1 MHIPLLIKDE
11 TLYGVLARGMHI
23 NGYRHHLAGIEELTG
38 YKVTSL
44 ASLSAEALLNLDYV
58 IGLGSADHLG
68 VSLLEQ
74 HLGASEHTAHDLIS
88 YASGL
93 RINGAWKTCSK
104 CVEDDTEQYGTGSWH
119 LPHQLPTTLM
129 CPVHGEPLKAH
140 AIKRKM
146 LHERFYLPIEVASVD
161 LEIEISVRPHLENL
175 AQLAFDAIRDKS
187 EPYTPIVVRQTFKR
201 AMIEKGFL
209 KSGGLSKNACKE
221 FSVFFSPLD
230 VSKTLGINPARLF
243 DGILG
248 DDESPV
254 IYRLILVYWLFGS
267 WQYFK
272 SSCCWQ
278 SVFSEPECIS
288 VDIGLTYS
296 EVRQQYRTRCLI
308 YITSI
313 AEMDRA
319 TLLRVDYKV
328 FRWLKNN
335 DRQWL
340 DNQLP
345 NKHQVQY
352 RLF

>member
-11 TLYGVLARGMHI
+11 TLYGALARGMHI
-23 NGYRHHLAGIEELTG
+23 NGYRHHLAGIEKMVG

-44 ASLSAEALLNLDYV
+44 ATLRAEALLNMDYV
-58 IGLGSADHLG
+58 IGLGSTDQLG

-88 YASGL
+88 YSSGL
-93 RINGAWKTCSK
+93 RINGAWKTCSR
-104 CVEDDTEQYGTGSWH
+104 CVDVDTEQYGTGSWH
-119 LPHQLPTTLM
+119 LPHQLPTTLI
-129 CPVHGEPLKAH
+129 CPVHGEPLKVH

-146 LHERFYLPIEVASVD
+146 LHERCYLPREVASVD
-161 LEIEISVRPHLENL
+161 LEIDISVRPHLENL
-175 AQLAFDAIRDKS
+175 ACLACDSIRDKS
-187 EPYTPIVVRQTFKR
+187 ESYSSVVVRQTFKR

-209 KSGGLSKNACKE
+209 KSGGLSKNAFKE
-221 FSVFFSPLD
+221 FLDFFGPLD
-230 VSKTLGINPARLF
+230 VYKTLGINPARLF
-243 DGILG
+243 DGVLG

-254 IYRLILVYWLFGS
+254 IYRLILVYWLFGN

-272 SSCCWQ
+272 SSCYWQ
-278 SVFSEPECIS
+278 SIFAEPDSLVKDLE
-288 VDIGLTYS
+288 LTYS
-296 EVRQQYRTRCLI
+296 EVRQQYRTRCLR
-308 YITSI
+308 YITAI
-313 AEMDRA
+313 DEMDRA

-340 DNQLP
+340 DSQLP